1 MQDAPALS
9 DAGVK
14 VVKLDYLNQEQLV
27 GALEGVHT
35 VLCFF
40 SSDPGNLGQKALIDA
55 CITAG
60 VKRFAPSEWGMCVF
74 LLSSFRRLLDAC
86 QPLIDASLYQG

>member
-40 SSDPGNLGQKALIDA
+40 SSDPENLGQKALIDA

-74 LLSSFRRLLDAC
+74 PFLPETCEC
-86 QPLIDASLYQG
+86 QPLIDASVNQG